1 VLHHRPAVPTL
12 SDRVALLDRVI
23 ADAARGQKRTEGYPF
38 NKLEESE
45 QERSPSSHWHRTV
58 MAGSGHYEGP
68 APIAV
73 VEYELTDDVAIQSAL
88 DLLEHR
94 APNIEAPVRAF
105 RGVSPVVVLVA
116 AAAQIVVAM
125 AAVIV
130 LGGRGV
136 VATVLVAAGALVTSV
151 LLWKAA
157 FYGLPSMARWVVRR
171 GAIRQARGLTDRRI
185 RWLLFE
191 DRSRPNRHRRIDGCP
206 GGTWRR

>member
-1 VLHHRPAVPTL
+1 M
-12 SDRVALLDRVI
+12 
-23 ADAARGQKRTEGYPF
+23 AD
-38 NKLEESE
+38 SE
-45 QERSPSSHWHRTV
+45 RH
-58 MAGSGHYEGP
+58 EGP

-73 VEYELTDDVAIQSAL
+73 IQYELTDDIAIQSAL

-94 APNIEAPVRAF
+94 APKIDTPVHAF

-136 VATVLVAAGALVTSV
+136 VSTVLVAAGVLVTLV

-157 FYGLPSMARWVVRR
+157 FYSLPSMARWVVRR

-191 DRSRPNRHRRIDGCP
+191 DRLETESASAHRRVPWSDVAQMTRAGRSFVLSLQSRIDLVIPASALSAEVQSFITGRVS
-206 GGTWRR
+206 GR